1 MHAEVNLVAKVL
13 ERGVVQVALFPL
25 EVSLVLLSLVVK
37 LLLVSSFPLICLS
50 ECVPVYAISFA
61 FTLGLESV
69 LVGDLDFGQQLA
81 LFVLLCS
88 LGSTLQ
94 RRLP

>member
-37 LLLVSSFPLICLS
+37 LLLVSSFPLVCLI
-50 ECVPVYAISFA
+50 ECVPVHAISFA

-69 LVGDLDFGQQLA
+69 LGGDLDFG
-81 LFVLLCS
+81 VEGVS
-88 LGSTLQ
+88 EKREGVTG
-94 RRLP
+94 